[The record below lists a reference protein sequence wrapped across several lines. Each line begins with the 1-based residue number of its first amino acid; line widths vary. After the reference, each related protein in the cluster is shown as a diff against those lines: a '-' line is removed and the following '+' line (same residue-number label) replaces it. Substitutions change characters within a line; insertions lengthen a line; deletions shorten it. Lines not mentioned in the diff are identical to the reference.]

1 MHPATIQVENS
12 FTAPAAAGHES
23 KQQFSLH
30 KMQFLDLALLSPV
43 LKSFVAGSLSGTCS
57 TILFQPLDLVKTRL
71 QTRSLPVSGGGAD
84 GMLAIF
90 EQVVRRDN
98 IQGLWRGMA
107 PSMYRCVPGVGLYF
121 SSLHS
126 LKTALCE
133 EGRPLGAVQAV
144 LLGVAARTIS
154 GVTMIPMTVV
164 KTRYESDV
172 YRYRGVVEAV
182 RTIYSKEGARGLT
195 CGLLPTLL
203 RDAPFSGLY
212 LMFYTQ
218 IKYKIP
224 EDYREGPLSSAC
236 HFSCG
241 VISGLLASAI
251 TQPFDVVKTK
261 MQLYPDK
268 FSSLLQVVIYVRKKY
283 GYKGYFKGLVPRM
296 LRRTL
301 MAAMAWT
308 VYENM
313 MQTLK
318 LK

>member
-1 MHPATIQVENS
+1 MT
-12 FTAPAAAGHES
+12 
-23 KQQFSLH
+23 
-30 KMQFLDLALLSPV
+30 FL
-43 LKSFVAGSLSGTCS
+43 
-57 TILFQPLDLVKTRL
+57 
-71 QTRSLPVSGGGAD
+71 VSGGGAD

-224 EDYREGPLSSAC
+224 E
-236 HFSCG
+236 
-241 VISGLLASAI
+241 GLLASAI

-308 VYENM
+308 VRLSSNDPI
-313 MQTLK
+313 LK
-318 LK
+318 LLSFLVMLWSSLEYVRGVAWSTSVE